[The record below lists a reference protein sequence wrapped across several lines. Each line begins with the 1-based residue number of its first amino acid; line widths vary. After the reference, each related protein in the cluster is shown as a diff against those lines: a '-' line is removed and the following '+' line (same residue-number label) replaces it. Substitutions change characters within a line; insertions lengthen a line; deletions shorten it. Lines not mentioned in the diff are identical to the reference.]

1 MKSMTCQSRVLP
13 AIAALAMVLS
23 SVAHAEAAAA
33 QPLSVSDRLTARGM
47 KFEVDKDGDYRVAYR
62 YAKQNRTQLVYV
74 GGTPEEVHGLTVRRI
89 FAPAAI
95 VARTPLDATKMQMML
110 EDAGGSKLG
119 GWEVRGGVLYY
130 AIKLPEPVAPDL
142 LETAMDIAAESADDM
157 ELTLTGRDDL

>member
-1 MKSMTCQSRVLP
+1 MKP
-13 AIAALAMVLS
+13 AICQIHALVRAASALAVLVLMLPS
-23 SVAHAEAAAA
+23 AARADDIT
-33 QPLSVSDRLTARGM
+33 VRDRLTGRGM

-62 YAKQNRTQLVYV
+62 YAKQDRTQLVYIA
-74 GGTPEEVHGLTVRRI
+74 GATEDVHGLIVRRI

-95 VARTPLDATKMQMML
+95 VAKAPLDAAKMQMVL

-130 AIKLPEPVAPDL
+130 AIKLPEPVAADL
-142 LETAMDIAAESADDM
+142 LEAAMDIAAESADDM